1 MNSPDYSY
9 KGKKLWYQ
17 DVVIV
22 LLPCLA
28 DLLEESNI
36 PYWLDWGTL
45 LGAVRNGKMIPWDE
59 DIDIGIFYKDI
70 GKVMNLESQMVK
82 DGFRFAMERDK
93 NAVRVIRFYGEKG
106 IKFHIDIL
114 PWKINGNVVKMTY
127 NSKPF
132 KVYPIEELLNLKKVE
147 FEGRMYP
154 CPREPEKSLGRLM
167 GEDWRNPKVL
177 STNMLYISQF
187 DSENKDMLEEISKY
201 RKY

>member
-1 MNSPDYSY
+1 MNKYDYA
-9 KGKKLWYQ
+9 GKKLWYQ
-17 DVVIV
+17 DVVIA

-45 LGAVRNGKMIPWDE
+45 LGAVRDGKMIPWDE

-70 GKVMNLESQMVK
+70 KKVTNLESQMVK
-82 DGFRFAMERDK
+82 DGFRLAMESDK
-93 NAVRVIRFYGEKG
+93 SAVRVIRFYGEKG

-114 PWKINGNVVKMTY
+114 PWKINGNIVKAGY

-132 KVYPIEELLNLKKVE
+132 KVYPIEELLNLKKIE

-154 CPREPEKSLGRLM
+154 CPREPEKSLDRLM
-167 GEDWRNPKVL
+167 GKDWRTPKVL
-177 STNMLYISQF
+177 STNMLYIRQF
-187 DSENKDMLEEISKY
+187 DPENKDILEEVRKY